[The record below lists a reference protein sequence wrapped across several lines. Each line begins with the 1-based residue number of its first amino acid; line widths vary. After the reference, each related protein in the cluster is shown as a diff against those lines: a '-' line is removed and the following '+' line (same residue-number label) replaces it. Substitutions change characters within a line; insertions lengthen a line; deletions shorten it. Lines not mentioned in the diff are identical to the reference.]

1 MKNRMYKGLLAW
13 ALTMALLVGC
23 AATALAEATDAPKV
37 ELLVS
42 AAASLTD
49 VMPKIAEAYAAV
61 APNVTITYT
70 YGASGALRTQIE
82 EGAPSDVFI
91 SANQSH
97 MTTLMDEG
105 LILEGSNRDLLENK
119 VVLIVPKASTLGLTG
134 FEALGTDAVSMVAMG
149 EPSAVPAGQYAQQVF
164 ESLGIWEAVSAK
176 ANFGSDVRQVL
187 TWVESGEVDC
197 GVVYMTDAMT
207 SDQVTVVTAAPEG
220 SCTPII
226 YPAAALAGTKQ
237 PEAALA
243 FLDFLKSDAATAL
256 FAEYGFAP
264 APAAETAK

>member
-1 MKNRMYKGLLAW
+1 MKNGKCKGFLAW
-13 ALTMALLVGC
+13 VLTVTLLVGG
-23 AATALAEATDAPKV
+23 AATALGETADAPKV

-61 APNVTITYT
+61 APNVTLTFT

-91 SANQSH
+91 SASQSH
-97 MTTLMDEG
+97 MTTLVDEG
-105 LILEGSNRDLLENK
+105 LILEGSNRNLLENK

-149 EPSAVPAGQYAQQVF
+149 EPTAVPAGQYAQEVF

-207 SDQVTVVTAAPEG
+207 SDQVTVVATAPEG

-226 YPAAALAGTKQ
+226 YPAAALAATTQ

-243 FLDFLKSDAATAL
+243 FLDFLKSDTATAL

-264 APAAETAK
+264 APAEEAAK